1 MIFFQNT
8 NKMLIMSKKI
18 PVGVDVLKDKIKR
31 ISGRAGVYR
40 MISAGGNVLYVGK
53 AKNLKKRLTNYTHLD
68 KLSIR
73 IRQMVEQVADLIV
86 IETPGETEALI
97 LENDL
102 IKQYRP
108 YYNVL
113 LKDDKSFPFI
123 LITSDFPPR
132 LQKYRGHKNIKGDY
146 YGPFASG
153 LAVNKTITEIQ
164 KVFGLRTCPNTYYAN
179 RTRPCL
185 LYQIGRC
192 TGPCCDMISKEGYME
207 RVAQTKAFLRGE
219 KTKFQDILLQQ
230 MNELAAQMRYEEAAA
245 VRDKIQFLNQIQS
258 TDAQGSLGESD
269 IIALYREGAKACIQI
284 FFYRS
289 DKASGNVFYMLE
301 NTDDESEAGFLSS
314 FILQFYDTIPAPKHI
329 YVSHKIED
337 GLAEALS
344 QKAGYKIAV
353 SSGPFKSLRKKLM
366 QQALINAAQ
375 TFKQQ
380 VSDEETKEQTWNELR
395 ELLGIETLDKVEVY
409 DNSHIQGASAVGA
422 MIAANMDGFQK
433 NWYRRYNITGLY
445 NMGTKHNTSIKSNAK
460 SDNHGQM
467 EDAEAR
473 RGLSVPGV
481 HDALSTEATVQLS
494 MRTDLERFND
504 DFGMMRE
511 VLTRRLTRGM
521 KENDL
526 PSAMIIDGGKGQL
539 SSVMEIFDELGV
551 KGIALMSVAK
561 GEKRNAGKET
571 LYLSTAPTTPINLDE
586 KSNLQHLIQRLR
598 DEAHRFAIGTH
609 RQKRAKNMFH
619 ETLKDIEGI
628 GNKRKK
634 DLMAHFGSVREI
646 AGASIAQLMRV
657 PGISEK
663 IAKKVYTFYHG

>member
-301 NTDDESEAGFLSS
+301 NTDDEDEAGFLSS

-395 ELLGIETLDKVEVY
+395 ELLGLETLDKVEVY

>member
-108 YYNVL
+108 YYNIL

-380 VSDEETKEQTWNELR
+380 VSDEEMKEQTWNELR
-395 ELLGIETLDKVEVY
+395 ELLGLETLEKVEVY

-445 NMGTKHNTSIKSNAK
+445 NIGTKHNTSIKSNAK

-467 EDAEAR
+467 EDAEAHK
-473 RGLSVPGV
+473 GLSVPGV
-481 HDALSTEATVQLS
+481 HDALSTEATVQLP

-571 LYLSTAPTTPINLDE
+571 LYLSTAPTRPINLDE

>member
-1 MIFFQNT
+1 
-8 NKMLIMSKKI
+8 MLSMNKKI
-18 PVGVDVLKDKIKR
+18 QTGVEVLKEKIKR
-31 ISGRAGVYR
+31 VSSRPGVYR

-73 IRQMVEQVADLIV
+73 IRQMVGQVADLIV
-86 IETPGETEALI
+86 IETAGETEALI

-123 LITSDFPPR
+123 LITSDYPPR

-219 KTKFQDILLQQ
+219 KTKFQDILLIQ

-329 YVSHKIED
+329 YVSHKVED

-344 QKAGYKIAV
+344 QKAGRKIIV
-353 SSGPFKSLRKKLM
+353 SSGPFKSIRKKLM
-366 QQALINAAQ
+366 EQALINAAQ

-380 VSDEETKEQTWNELR
+380 ESSEELKEQTWDELR
-395 ELLGIETLDKVEVY
+395 QLLGLEHLEKVEVY

-422 MIAANMDGFQK
+422 MIAANMEGFQK
-433 NWYRRYNITGLY
+433 KWYRRYNID
-445 NMGTKHNTSIKSNAK
+445 GTRAQT
-460 SDNHGQM
+460 
-467 EDAEAR
+467 
-473 RGLSVPGV
+473 
-481 HDALSTEATVQLS
+481 
-494 MRTDLERFND
+494 ND
-504 DFGMMRE
+504 DFGMMKE
-511 VLTRRLTRGM
+511 VLTRRLTRGLN
-521 KENDL
+521 ENDL

-539 SSVMEIFDELGV
+539 SSVMEIFNELGI

-628 GNKRKK
+628 GDKRKK

-646 AGASIAQLMRV
+646 AGASIASLMRV

>member
-1 MIFFQNT
+1 
-8 NKMLIMSKKI
+8 MSKKI

-192 TGPCCDMISKEGYME
+192 TGPCCDMIPKEGYME

-301 NTDDESEAGFLSS
+301 NTDDEDEAGFLSS

-395 ELLGIETLDKVEVY
+395 ELLGLETLDKVEVY

-467 EDAEAR
+467 KDAEAR
-473 RGLSVPGV
+473 KGLSVPNV
-481 HDALSTEATVQLS
+481 HDALSTEATVQLP
-494 MRTDLERFND
+494 MRADLGRFND

-571 LYLSTAPTTPINLDE
+571 LYLSTAPTRPINLDE

>member
-1 MIFFQNT
+1 MN
-8 NKMLIMSKKI
+8 KKI
-18 PVGVDVLKDKIKR
+18 QTGVEVLKEKIKR
-31 ISGRAGVYR
+31 VSSRPGVYR

-73 IRQMVEQVADLIV
+73 IRQMVGQVADLIV
-86 IETPGETEALI
+86 IETAGETEALI

-123 LITSDFPPR
+123 LITSDYPPR

-219 KTKFQDILLQQ
+219 KTKFQDILLIQ

-329 YVSHKIED
+329 YVSHKVED

-344 QKAGYKIAV
+344 QKAGRKIIV
-353 SSGPFKSLRKKLM
+353 SSGPFKSIRKKLM
-366 QQALINAAQ
+366 EQALINAAQ

-380 VSDEETKEQTWNELR
+380 ESSEELKEQTWDELR
-395 ELLGIETLDKVEVY
+395 QLLGLEHLEKVEVY

-422 MIAANMDGFQK
+422 MIAANMEGFQK
-433 NWYRRYNITGLY
+433 KWYRRYNID
-445 NMGTKHNTSIKSNAK
+445 GTRAQT
-460 SDNHGQM
+460 
-467 EDAEAR
+467 
-473 RGLSVPGV
+473 
-481 HDALSTEATVQLS
+481 
-494 MRTDLERFND
+494 ND
-504 DFGMMRE
+504 DFGMMKE
-511 VLTRRLTRGM
+511 VLTRRLTRGLN
-521 KENDL
+521 ENDL

-539 SSVMEIFDELGV
+539 SSVMEIFNELGI

-628 GNKRKK
+628 GDKRKK
-634 DLMAHFGSVREI
+634 DLMTHFGSVREI
-646 AGASIAQLMRV
+646 AGASIASLMRV

>member
-1 MIFFQNT
+1 
-8 NKMLIMSKKI
+8 MSKKI

-301 NTDDESEAGFLSS
+301 NTDDEDEAGFLSS

-395 ELLGIETLDKVEVY
+395 ELLGLETLDKVEVY

-521 KENDL
+521 KGNDL

>member
-301 NTDDESEAGFLSS
+301 NTDDEDEAGFLSS

-395 ELLGIETLDKVEVY
+395 ELLGLETLDKVEVY

-521 KENDL
+521 KGNDL

>member
-1 MIFFQNT
+1 MN
-8 NKMLIMSKKI
+8 KKI
-18 PVGVDVLKDKIKR
+18 QTGVEVLKEKIKR
-31 ISGRAGVYR
+31 VSSRPGVYR

-73 IRQMVEQVADLIV
+73 IRQMVGQVADLIV
-86 IETPGETEALI
+86 IETAGETEALI

-123 LITSDFPPR
+123 LITSDYPPR

-219 KTKFQDILLQQ
+219 KTKFQDILLIQ

-329 YVSHKIED
+329 YVSHKVED

-344 QKAGYKIAV
+344 QKAGRKIIV
-353 SSGPFKSLRKKLM
+353 SSGPFKSIRKKLM
-366 QQALINAAQ
+366 EQALINAAQ

-380 VSDEETKEQTWNELR
+380 ESSEELKEQTWDELR
-395 ELLGIETLDKVEVY
+395 QLLCLEHLEKVEVY

-422 MIAANMDGFQK
+422 MIAANMEGFQK
-433 NWYRRYNITGLY
+433 KWYRRYNID
-445 NMGTKHNTSIKSNAK
+445 GTRAQT
-460 SDNHGQM
+460 
-467 EDAEAR
+467 
-473 RGLSVPGV
+473 
-481 HDALSTEATVQLS
+481 
-494 MRTDLERFND
+494 ND
-504 DFGMMRE
+504 DFGMMKE
-511 VLTRRLTRGM
+511 VLTRRLTRGLN
-521 KENDL
+521 ENDL

-539 SSVMEIFDELGV
+539 SSVMEIFNELGI

-628 GNKRKK
+628 GDKRKK
-634 DLMAHFGSVREI
+634 DLMTHFGSVREI
-646 AGASIAQLMRV
+646 AGASIASLMRV

>member
-1 MIFFQNT
+1 MN
-8 NKMLIMSKKI
+8 KKI
-18 PVGVDVLKDKIKR
+18 QTGVEVLKEKIKR
-31 ISGRAGVYR
+31 VSSRPGVYR

-73 IRQMVEQVADLIV
+73 IRQMVGQVADLIV
-86 IETPGETEALI
+86 IETAGETEALI

-123 LITSDFPPR
+123 LITSDYPPR

-219 KTKFQDILLQQ
+219 KTKFQDILLIQ

-329 YVSHKIED
+329 YVSHKVED

-344 QKAGYKIAV
+344 QKAGRKIIV
-353 SSGPFKSLRKKLM
+353 SSGPFKSIRKKLM
-366 QQALINAAQ
+366 EQALINAAQ

-380 VSDEETKEQTWNELR
+380 ESSEELKEQTWDELR
-395 ELLGIETLDKVEVY
+395 QLLGLEHLEKVEVY

-422 MIAANMDGFQK
+422 MIAANMEGFQK
-433 NWYRRYNITGLY
+433 KWYRRYNID
-445 NMGTKHNTSIKSNAK
+445 GTRAQT
-460 SDNHGQM
+460 
-467 EDAEAR
+467 
-473 RGLSVPGV
+473 
-481 HDALSTEATVQLS
+481 
-494 MRTDLERFND
+494 ND
-504 DFGMMRE
+504 DFGMMKE
-511 VLTRRLTRGM
+511 VLTRRLTRGLN
-521 KENDL
+521 ENDL

-539 SSVMEIFDELGV
+539 SSVMEIFNELGI

-628 GNKRKK
+628 GDKRKK

-646 AGASIAQLMRV
+646 AGASIASLMRV

>member
-1 MIFFQNT
+1 
-8 NKMLIMSKKI
+8 MSKKI
-18 PVGVDVLKDKIKR
+18 PVGVNVLKEKIKR
-31 ISGRAGVYR
+31 VSSRPGVYR

-123 LITSDFPPR
+123 LITADCPPR

-164 KVFGLRTCPNTYYAN
+164 KVFGLRTCPNSYYAN

-337 GLAEALS
+337 GLADALS
-344 QKAGYKIAV
+344 QKAGCKIIV

-380 VSDEETKEQTWNELR
+380 VLGDEMKEQTWNELR
-395 ELLGIETLDKVEVY
+395 ELLGLETLEKVEVY

-422 MIAANMDGFQK
+422 MIAADRDGFQK
-433 NWYRRYNITGLY
+433 KWYRRYNID
-445 NMGTKHNTSIKSNAK
+445 GTRAQT
-460 SDNHGQM
+460 
-467 EDAEAR
+467 
-473 RGLSVPGV
+473 
-481 HDALSTEATVQLS
+481 
-494 MRTDLERFND
+494 ND

-571 LYLSTAPTTPINLDE
+571 LYLSTAPTTPIHLDE

-628 GNKRKK
+628 GDKRKK

-646 AGASIAQLMRV
+646 AGASIASLMRV

>member
-1 MIFFQNT
+1 MIFFEIT
-8 NKMLIMSKKI
+8 NKILTMSKKTQI
-18 PVGVDVLKDKIKR
+18 GVTVLQDKIKR
-31 ISGRAGVYR
+31 ISSRSGVYR

-108 YYNVL
+108 HYNVL

-164 KVFGLRTCPNTYYAN
+164 KVFGLRTCPNTYYAH

-192 TGPCCDMISKEGYME
+192 TGPCCEMISKEGYLE

-219 KTKFQDILLQQ
+219 RTKFQEILMQQ

-245 VRDKIQFLNQIQS
+245 IRNKIQFLNQIQS

-269 IIALYREGAKACIQI
+269 LIALYQEGSKACIQV

-329 YVSHKIED
+329 YVSHKVED
-337 GLAEALS
+337 GLSEALS
-344 QKAGYKIAV
+344 QKAGRKISV
-353 SSGPFKSLRKKLM
+353 SAGPFKSLRKKLM
-366 QQALINAAQ
+366 EQALINAAQ

-380 VSDEETKEQTWNELR
+380 VSSDEAKEQTWNELK
-395 ELLGIETLDKVEVY
+395 ELLSLDTLEKVEVY

-422 MIAANMDGFQK
+422 MIAANSEGFQK
-433 NWYRRYNITGLY
+433 KWYRRYNID
-445 NMGTKHNTSIKSNAK
+445 GTRAQT
-460 SDNHGQM
+460 
-467 EDAEAR
+467 
-473 RGLSVPGV
+473 
-481 HDALSTEATVQLS
+481 
-494 MRTDLERFND
+494 ND

-511 VLTRRLTRGM
+511 VLKRRLSRGLH
-521 KENDL
+521 ENDL

-539 SSVMEIFDELGV
+539 SSVMEIFEELNI
-551 KGIALMSVAK
+551 KDIALMSVAK

-571 LYLSTAPTTPINLDE
+571 LYLSSAPTTPIHLDE

-628 GNKRKK
+628 GDKRKK

-646 AGASIAQLMRV
+646 AGASIASLMRV

-663 IAKKVYTFYHG
+663 IAKKIYTFYHG

>member
-1 MIFFQNT
+1 MN
-8 NKMLIMSKKI
+8 KKI
-18 PVGVDVLKDKIKR
+18 QTGVEVLKEKIKR
-31 ISGRAGVYR
+31 VSSRPGVYR

-86 IETPGETEALI
+86 IETAGETEALI

-123 LITSDFPPR
+123 LITSDYPPR

-219 KTKFQDILLQQ
+219 KTKFQDILLIQ

-329 YVSHKIED
+329 YVSHKVED

-344 QKAGYKIAV
+344 QKAGRKIIV
-353 SSGPFKSLRKKLM
+353 SSGPFKSIRKKLM
-366 QQALINAAQ
+366 EQALINAAQ

-380 VSDEETKEQTWNELR
+380 ESSEELKEQTWDELR
-395 ELLGIETLDKVEVY
+395 QLLGLEHLEKVEVY

-422 MIAANMDGFQK
+422 MIAANMEGFQK
-433 NWYRRYNITGLY
+433 KWYRRYNID
-445 NMGTKHNTSIKSNAK
+445 GTRAQT
-460 SDNHGQM
+460 
-467 EDAEAR
+467 
-473 RGLSVPGV
+473 
-481 HDALSTEATVQLS
+481 
-494 MRTDLERFND
+494 ND
-504 DFGMMRE
+504 DFGMMKE
-511 VLTRRLTRGM
+511 VLTRRLTRGLN
-521 KENDL
+521 ENDL

-539 SSVMEIFDELGV
+539 SSVMEIFNELGI

-628 GNKRKK
+628 GDKRKK
-634 DLMAHFGSVREI
+634 DLMTHFGSVREI
-646 AGASIAQLMRV
+646 AGASIASLMRV

>member
-1 MIFFQNT
+1 
-8 NKMLIMSKKI
+8 
-18 PVGVDVLKDKIKR
+18 
-31 ISGRAGVYR
+31 
-40 MISAGGNVLYVGK
+40 
-53 AKNLKKRLTNYTHLD
+53 
-68 KLSIR
+68 
-73 IRQMVEQVADLIV
+73 
-86 IETPGETEALI
+86 
-97 LENDL
+97 
-102 IKQYRP
+102 
-108 YYNVL
+108 
-113 LKDDKSFPFI
+113 
-123 LITSDFPPR
+123 
-132 LQKYRGHKNIKGDY
+132 
-146 YGPFASG
+146 
-153 LAVNKTITEIQ
+153 
-164 KVFGLRTCPNTYYAN
+164 
-179 RTRPCL
+179 
-185 LYQIGRC
+185 
-192 TGPCCDMISKEGYME
+192 MISKEGYME

-337 GLAEALS
+337 GLADALS
-344 QKAGYKIAV
+344 QKAGCKIIV

-380 VSDEETKEQTWNELR
+380 VLGDEMKEQTWNELR
-395 ELLGIETLDKVEVY
+395 ELLGLETLEKVEVY

-422 MIAANMDGFQK
+422 MIAADRDGFQK
-433 NWYRRYNITGLY
+433 KWYRRYNID
-445 NMGTKHNTSIKSNAK
+445 GTRAQT
-460 SDNHGQM
+460 
-467 EDAEAR
+467 
-473 RGLSVPGV
+473 
-481 HDALSTEATVQLS
+481 
-494 MRTDLERFND
+494 ND

-511 VLTRRLTRGM
+511 VLKRRLTRGL

-539 SSVMEIFDELGV
+539 SSVMEIFDELDV

-571 LYLSTAPTTPINLDE
+571 LYLSTAPTTPIHLDE

-628 GNKRKK
+628 GDKRKK

-646 AGASIAQLMRV
+646 AGASIASLMRV

>member
-395 ELLGIETLDKVEVY
+395 ELLGLETLEKVEVY

>member
-258 TDAQGSLGESD
+258 TDAQGSLDESD

-395 ELLGIETLDKVEVY
+395 ELLGLETLEKVEVY

-433 NWYRRYNITGLY
+433 NWYRRYNID
-445 NMGTKHNTSIKSNAK
+445 GTRAQT
-460 SDNHGQM
+460 
-467 EDAEAR
+467 
-473 RGLSVPGV
+473 
-481 HDALSTEATVQLS
+481 
-494 MRTDLERFND
+494 ND

-511 VLTRRLTRGM
+511 VLTRRLTRGL

-539 SSVMEIFDELGV
+539 SSVMEIFDALGV